1 MLENKFHIFESFA
14 QIAKAYPEKK
24 AVIFKRNASD
34 SAYKYLTYAQVYDN
48 SVQLGNLLK
57 DKGIEPND
65 KLTIVLDTR
74 PEYAIAFFSA
84 MYAEAVAVPLDIQL
98 PAGQITQFILHSES
112 KLLITTEKI
121 YSGLKN
127 YLQDLTAILI
137 DSAEF
142 QAQIN
147 KYPSDTTFTP
157 KTETD
162 KELLALLVYTS
173 GTTDLP
179 KAVML
184 TQANLLSNVNAIKKS
199 NIVTEGDIIVSILP
213 LHHTYPFMVTLLLPL
228 SLGASISYPLGLSS
242 GEILNCIK
250 ETQATILVGVPQ
262 IYSALHRAIKEKIK
276 KLPLVKQVLANFL
289 GELFYVLRLSFNIN
303 LNKRI
308 FSEIHKT
315 IGESLRFMASGGA
328 RLDPDVAEDFFKWGF
343 TILEGYGLTE
353 TSPVV
358 TFNLIDSPKIG
369 SVGKPIPQVE
379 LKIVNPNQEGIG
391 EVAIKG
397 PNVMAGYYNMPRQT
411 KEAVKDGW
419 FSSGD
424 LGYLDNE
431 GYLYLTG
438 RKKEI
443 IVLSNGKN
451 INPEEIEKA
460 YSQSPFIKE
469 ICVLPIKASG
479 LLKGVESLAA
489 IIVIDEEYF
498 KLKNEI
504 NIRNRLKWELD
515 TLSIKLPSYKRISGF
530 VISKDSLPRTRLGK
544 IMRHKIQELY
554 AEQLESNKHKE
565 EEPLKKEDLD
575 ILSLASTQQVLSLL
589 KQALNKEVSINDHLE
604 LDLGLDSLGRIELLL
619 GLQTALGLEVSD
631 EQAMDFFMSLTVKDL
646 IEKFRRVMPD
656 IKKQPQKE
664 KAFLWSKIINDGP
677 SNKTLKKISL
687 KPNIFALII
696 GLIII
701 SIFKAIFYILFL
713 LKVEGK
719 HNLKEKGAY
728 LICPNHTSY
737 LDGLIVLSALPFKTA
752 LNTYFVGLSVIFEH
766 FILKGLIKTARLIP
780 LEINLNLTEALQTC
794 SFVLRNSKIVCYFA
808 EGQRSVDGEIKDFK
822 KGVGI
827 LIKELAVPVIP
838 AYIEGSFR
846 AWPRGKSFPRLSPL
860 KITFGKM
867 VNPDE
872 LLPAGVSNEEE
883 SYEMIAR
890 NLQQKVASLRDNKT
904 FKKFYIK

>member
-1 MLENKFHIFESFA
+1 MPQTEIYIFNAFA
-14 QIAKAYPEKK
+14 QTAKSCPEKK
-24 AVIFKRNASD
+24 AVLFKKDTPLYES
-34 SAYKYLTYAQVYDN
+34 LTYAQIYSQ
-48 SVQLGNLLK
+48 SVKFGNLLK
-57 DKGIEPND
+57 GAGIAPND
-65 KLTIVLDTR
+65 KLAIILDTR

-98 PAGQITQFILHSES
+98 PAQQIAQFIFHSEC
-112 KLLITTEKI
+112 KLLITAEKI
-121 YSGLKN
+121 YSNLKN
-127 YLQDLTAILI
+127 YLQDLTVILV

-142 QAQIN
+142 QAQVN
-147 KYPSDTTFTP
+147 KYPSDTIFTP
-157 KTETD
+157 QGQAD

-184 TQANLLSNVNAIKKS
+184 TQANLLSNVDAIKKS
-199 NIVTEGDIIVSILP
+199 NMVLDDDIIVSMLP

-228 SLGASISYPLGLSS
+228 LIGSTIAYPAGLSS
-242 GEILNCIK
+242 GEILNCVK

-262 IYSALHRAIKEKIK
+262 IYSLMHRSIKEKIK
-276 KLPLVKQVLANFL
+276 KLPLAKQGLAEFL
-289 GELFYVLRLSFNIN
+289 GESAYVLRLSFNVN

-328 RLDPDVAEDFFKWGF
+328 RLDPEVAEDFFKWGF

-353 TSPVV
+353 TSPVT

-369 SVGKPIPQVE
+369 SVGKPIPEVE
-379 LKIVNPNQEGIG
+379 LKIINPNQEGIG

-411 KEAVKDGW
+411 KEVIKDGW
-419 FSSGD
+419 FASGD

-451 INPEEIEKA
+451 INPEEVERA

-479 LLKGVESLAA
+479 LVKGVESLAA

-504 NIRNRLKWELD
+504 NIRNRIKWELD
-515 TLSIKLPSYKRISGF
+515 NSSIKLASYKRITGF
-530 VISKDSLPRTRLGK
+530 VISKESLPRTRLGK
-544 IMRHKIQELY
+544 IMRHKIQHLY
-554 AEQLESNKHKE
+554 AGQLESNKPKAG
-565 EEPLKKEDLD
+565 EPLKKEDLD
-575 ILSLASTQQVLSLL
+575 ILSLAGTQQVLSLL

-646 IEKFRRVMPD
+646 IEKFGRVMPD

-664 KAFLWSKIINDGP
+664 KAFLWSKVINEGT
-677 SNKTLKKISL
+677 SNKTLKNIRL
-687 KPNIFALII
+687 KPGAFDII
-696 GLIII
+696 LSLIII
-701 SIFKAIFYILFL
+701 ALFKIFFRTLFFLKA
-713 LKVEGK
+713 EGRD
-719 HNLKEKGAY
+719 NLKENGPY

-766 FILKGLIKTARLIP
+766 FLLRGLTKTARLIP
-780 LEINLNLTEALQTC
+780 LAANLNLTEALQAC
-794 SFVLRNSKIVCYFA
+794 SFVLRNSKIVCYFP

-846 AWPRGKSFPRLSPL
+846 AWPRGKSFPKPSPV

-867 VNPDE
+867 INLKE
-872 LLPAGVSNEEE
+872 LLPSEPSDEEE
-883 SYEMIAR
+883 SYEIVAR
-890 NLQQKVASLRDNKT
+890 KLEQKVGGLRNSKS
-904 FKKFYIK
+904 F